1 MRIDANNHIRMTRG
15 DSETLTVTCEQR
27 PFVEGDIL
35 ELTMRESKTY
45 PEKVLEKKVSI
56 FEDGK
61 AVIEADACAVI
72 VFNPEDTSGLKFK
85 EYVYDIQ
92 LTQADG
98 TVTTI
103 VKPAAFTIEFEVT
116 YDG

>member
-27 PFVEGDIL
+27 PFEEGDIL
-35 ELTMRESKTY
+35 ELTMRESKAY
-45 PEKVLEKKVSI
+45 PEKVLEKKVSS

-61 AVIEADACAVI
+61 AVI